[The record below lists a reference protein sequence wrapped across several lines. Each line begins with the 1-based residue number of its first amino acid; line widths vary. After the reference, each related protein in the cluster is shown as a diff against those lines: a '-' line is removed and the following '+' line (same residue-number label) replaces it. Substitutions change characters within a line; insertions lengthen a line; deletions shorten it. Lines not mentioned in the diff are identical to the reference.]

1 MVEYNLLII
10 TYLLFYG
17 MIGLAII
24 NVALTIALPIALIKQ
39 Q

>member
-1 MVEYNLLII
+1 MVDSSILLI

-24 NVALTIALPIALIKQ
+24 NVALVIALAIILIKQ